1 MAAVTLSQPLGQHM
15 PETKK
20 PMLNEAL
27 TLARLYWGYS
37 QVELAEMLG
46 LSQAMVSEIER
57 GSKAVTIE
65 TLNRYSDV
73 LGVRKSQLMFFAE
86 EIEGEAPVR
95 RGRLIIARKALDLLE
110 ALKPKDLD
118 GAKAPI
124 Q

>member
-1 MAAVTLSQPLGQHM
+1 M

-20 PMLNEAL
+20 PMINEAL

-37 QVELAEMLG
+37 QAEMAEMLG
-46 LSQAMVSEIER
+46 ISQAMVSEIER
-57 GSKAVTIE
+57 GSKSVTME

-86 EIEGEAPVR
+86 EIEGEEPVR
-95 RGRLIIARKALDLLE
+95 RGRLIVARKALDLLE
-110 ALKPKDLD
+110 ALKPKDLNV
-118 GAKAPI
+118 AKEPP

>member
-1 MAAVTLSQPLGQHM
+1 MAAVTLSQPLGIYM
-15 PETKK
+15 SEKRK

-37 QVELAEMLG
+37 QQELAEMLG

-57 GSKAVTIE
+57 GSKSVTLE

-86 EIEGEAPVR
+86 EIEDETPVR
-95 RGRLIIARKALDLLE
+95 RGRLIVARKALDLLE

-118 GAKAPI
+118 VAKAPTP
-124 Q
+124 